1 MLPVKKFNENMEE
14 PKFQI
19 SSDNQEELKETATF
33 GTEKVAQISNGGV
46 IGDVSSL
53 GSFGPKKVP
62 EMIVEE
68 AEEMDRNLSCEEVDS
83 DDMVGGLCDSDSD
96 DG

>member
-1 MLPVKKFNENMEE
+1 MEE